1 MTAAMGG
8 MDPQMPAEEPPA
20 MDMGAEMPP
29 PPAEEMTIEQA
40 EDEGRGGDTV
50 VGHLT
55 LGEVVIPKE
64 IAESPKVAKM
74 LQEVFDKAELD
85 IAQYTVGDPANS
97 MNPETNQPEFGLGI
111 PGLDDIL
118 DFTDDVLGWETGLS
132 SDEIERA
139 GREAA
144 SREGAKQKREIQKMI
159 DDWKIRVEEER
170 TKFIAEKELDMAKN
184 RVQVMQAEKKFQ
196 KELFNRRK
204 EIETFGVDRSTAE
217 AGKSMQTS
225 VPFNKRKWARSKS
238 KLKMANKAKQRRPQ

>member
-97 MNPETNQPEFGLGI
+97 MNPETNQPEFGLGDFL
-111 PGLDDIL
+111 GDAFGGVTDFFDDA
-118 DFTDDVLGWETGLS
+118 LGWETGLS
-132 SDEIERA
+132 PDEIE
-139 GREAA
+139 
-144 SREGAKQKREIQKMI
+144 S
-159 DDWKIRVEEER
+159 
-170 TKFIAEKELDMAKN
+170 
-184 RVQVMQAEKKFQ
+184 
-196 KELFNRRK
+196 
-204 EIETFGVDRSTAE
+204 
-217 AGKSMQTS
+217 
-225 VPFNKRKWARSKS
+225 
-238 KLKMANKAKQRRPQ
+238 